1 MDTRKHPQSSEAVAR
16 AVRGSGGVTV
26 PEGVWELWRCGTE
39 AWLVGMVG
47 LMILAIFSSLN
58 DSMEE
63 GFFGDIYNTLG
74 LSGFAPVQSPC

>member
-1 MDTRKHPQSSEAVAR
+1 MRQWHGLCGEVVELLSLKVFGNCGDVALR
-16 AVRGSGGVTV
+16 
-26 PEGVWELWRCGTE
+26 